1 MGGAN
6 RSGMPPFY
14 PNDPRSSDLGITK
27 RQQELLLKQEE
38 RVKIAEEWGW
48 QKEETALLW
57 EARAKAGK
65 QIEGQHCAHQSL
77 SWSLT

>member
-1 MGGAN
+1 
-6 RSGMPPFY
+6 MPPFY

-57 EARAKAGK
+57 EARAKARKGVK
-65 QIEGQHCAHQSL
+65 K
-77 SWSLT
+77 